1 MLLMQIFLWHHCN
14 RDRYTKH
21 ALSFQ
26 RWTQRIIWRKR
37 LWSRRSWCNNSWR
50 NLCCRWGLFESPG
63 KNSREAIVGLHL
75 GLGWRIKLYPSL
87 SCISS
92 LRCSF
97 SSSSHWLKRLS
108 AVRYAPS
115 GIASIELQAVAMKP
129 IATKR
134 TPILPVR
141 LWMWSAT
148 VMIRDGWECDATLRW
163 LQSFSFWPWIPCEKF
178 CNCIWLLPWNVWK

>member
-1 MLLMQIFLWHHCN
+1 MLLTQIFLWHHCN

-37 LWSRRSWCNNSWR
+37 LWSSRSWCNNSWR

-97 SSSSHWLKRLS
+97 LGVCETRDGKDIINSPC
-108 AVRYAPS
+108 PS
-115 GIASIELQAVAMKP
+115 DDHCVIELGTIAVLYSQTLTKGLAGHDNKP
-129 IATKR
+129 
-134 TPILPVR
+134 
-141 LWMWSAT
+141 
-148 VMIRDGWECDATLRW
+148 C
-163 LQSFSFWPWIPCEKF
+163 IPF
-178 CNCIWLLPWNVWK
+178 L